1 VGPPA
6 PSFQRGGRYD
16 LYCALAP
23 GSEDHECAWRDE
35 AERLAAELAQVQD
48 RQQQLEGQLAALQ
61 RHIFGQRSEKMP
73 PIAEQLRQ
81 EKPADPA
88 LTQATR
94 RARREAKAALPERVV
109 EHQVPDE
116 KRTCPKCGSSELR
129 PVGEGKRT
137 YLYEYVPARFERQVH
152 VQETLACRCGE
163 GLVTADGPRR
173 VVDKCQYGPGLLAHV
188 VTAKCADSIPL
199 YRQAKALARAGVPIN
214 RTTLGDL
221 FHTTADVLAP
231 LAARI
236 LQRVRDA
243 HLVRADETPIR
254 VLAEE
259 KTRRGYIWT
268 FRTEKLI
275 AYEYSASR
283 SGETPARVLEGT
295 KGYLLVDAYSGYNAV
310 TLPEGRIRVGCWAH
324 VRRKF
329 FDALGTAPE
338 AQGMLDLILGLYRV
352 EHAARD
358 AGVLGQPEHLRLRAE
373 QSVPLL
379 GRIRDWLATLAPLH
393 PPKSPLGEAIR
404 YARGQWEAL
413 GRFVED
419 TSLPL
424 DNNASE
430 NALRTVALGRKN
442 FLFVGHDEAGAGL
455 AGLYSLVATCQANG
469 VNPEAYLADVLLR
482 VQSHP
487 AARIDELLPDRW
499 MQPAPNT
506 S

>member
-1 VGPPA
+1 M
-6 PSFQRGGRYD
+6 
-16 LYCALAP
+16 AP
-23 GSEDHECAWRDE
+23 GSEEHDCAWRDE

-88 LTQATR
+88 LTQAMR
-94 RARREAKAALPERVV
+94 RAQREAKAALPEREIQHRVS
-109 EHQVPDE
+109 DE
-116 KRTCPKCGSSELR
+116 RRKCPKCGSTELR
-129 PVGEGKRT
+129 SVGEGKRT

-163 GLVTADGPRR
+163 GMVVADGPRR
-173 VVDKCQYGPGLLAHV
+173 VADKCQYGPGLLAHV

-221 FHTTADVLAP
+221 FHTAADVLAP

-236 LQRVRDA
+236 LERVRESR
-243 HLVRADETPIR
+243 LVRADETPIR
-254 VLAEE
+254 VLDEG

-268 FRTEKLI
+268 FRTEQLI

-295 KGYLLVDAYSGYNAV
+295 RGYLLVDAYSGYNAV

-338 AQGMLDLILGLYRV
+338 AKGMLNLILDLYRV

-373 QSVPLL
+373 QSAASL
-379 GRIRDWLATLAPLH
+379 GRIRDWLATQGPLH

-404 YARGQWEAL
+404 YAQGQWEAL
-413 GRFVED
+413 GRFVSD
-419 TSLPL
+419 VTLPL

-430 NALRTVALGRKN
+430 NALRAVALGRKN
-442 FLFVGHDEAGAGL
+442 FLFVGHDDAGSSL
-455 AGLYSLVATCQANG
+455 AGLYSLVATCHANG
-469 VNPEAYLADVLLR
+469 VNPEAYLADVLLH
-482 VQSHP
+482 VQTQP
-487 AARIDELLPDRW
+487 AALIDELLPDRW
-499 MQPAPNT
+499 KPPAPNT

>member
-1 VGPPA
+1 
-6 PSFQRGGRYD
+6 
-16 LYCALAP
+16 
-23 GSEDHECAWRDE
+23 
-35 AERLAAELAQVQD
+35 
-48 RQQQLEGQLAALQ
+48 
-61 RHIFGQRSEKMP
+61 MP

-88 LTQATR
+88 LTQAMR
-94 RARREAKAALPERVV
+94 RAQRKAKAALPEREIQHRVS
-109 EHQVPDE
+109 DE
-116 KRTCPKCGSSELR
+116 RRKCPKCGSTELR
-129 PVGEGKRT
+129 SVGEGKRT

-163 GLVTADGPRR
+163 GMVVADGPRR
-173 VVDKCQYGPGLLAHV
+173 VADKCQYGPGLLAHV

-221 FHTTADVLAP
+221 FHTAADVLAP

-236 LQRVRDA
+236 LERVRESR
-243 HLVRADETPIR
+243 LVRADETPIR
-254 VLAEE
+254 VLDEG

-268 FRTEKLI
+268 FRTEQLI

-295 KGYLLVDAYSGYNAV
+295 RGYLLVDAYSGYNAV

-338 AQGMLDLILGLYRV
+338 AKGMLNLILDLYRV

-373 QSVPLL
+373 QSAASL
-379 GRIRDWLATLAPLH
+379 GRIRDWLATQGPLH

-404 YARGQWEAL
+404 YAQGQWEAL
-413 GRFVED
+413 GRFVSD
-419 TSLPL
+419 VTLPL

-430 NALRTVALGRKN
+430 NALRAVALGRKN
-442 FLFVGHDEAGAGL
+442 FLFVGHDDAGSSL
-455 AGLYSLVATCQANG
+455 AGLYSLVATCHANG
-469 VNPEAYLADVLLR
+469 VNPEAYLADVLLH
-482 VQSHP
+482 VQTQP
-487 AARIDELLPDRW
+487 AALIDELLPDRW
-499 MQPAPNT
+499 KPPAPNT

>member
-1 VGPPA
+1 
-6 PSFQRGGRYD
+6 
-16 LYCALAP
+16 
-23 GSEDHECAWRDE
+23 
-35 AERLAAELAQVQD
+35 
-48 RQQQLEGQLAALQ
+48 
-61 RHIFGQRSEKMP
+61 MP
-73 PIAEQLRQ
+73 PVAEQLRA
-81 EKPADPA
+81 EKPVDPA
-88 LTQATR
+88 VTQATR
-94 RARREAKAALPERVV
+94 RARREARAALPERLV
-109 EHQVPDE
+109 EHRVADE

-243 HLVRADETPIR
+243 QLVRADETPIR

-310 TLPEGRIRVGCWAH
+310 TLPDGRIRVGCWAH

-358 AGVLGQPEHLRLRAE
+358 AGVLGQPEHLQLRAE

-379 GRIRDWLATLAPLH
+379 GKIRDWLATQVPLH

-413 GRFVED
+413 GHFVEGA
-419 TSLPL
+419 SLPL

>member
-1 VGPPA
+1 M
-6 PSFQRGGRYD
+6 
-16 LYCALAP
+16 P
-23 GSEDHECAWRDE
+23 G
-35 AERLAAELAQVQD
+35 
-48 RQQQLEGQLAALQ
+48 
-61 RHIFGQRSEKMP
+61 I
-73 PIAEQLRQ
+73 
-81 EKPADPA
+81 
-88 LTQATR
+88 
-94 RARREAKAALPERVV
+94 
-109 EHQVPDE
+109 
-116 KRTCPKCGSSELR
+116 
-129 PVGEGKRT
+129 
-137 YLYEYVPARFERQVH
+137 
-152 VQETLACRCGE
+152 
-163 GLVTADGPRR
+163 
-173 VVDKCQYGPGLLAHV
+173 
-188 VTAKCADSIPL
+188 
-199 YRQAKALARAGVPIN
+199 PIN

-221 FHTTADVLAP
+221 FHTAADVLAP
-231 LAARI
+231 LPARI
-236 LQRVRDA
+236 LQLVREA
-243 HLVRADETPIR
+243 HLVRGDETPIR
-254 VLAEE
+254 VLAQE

-329 FDALGTAPE
+329 FDSLGTAPE
-338 AQGMLDLILGLYRV
+338 AQSMLDLILDLYRV

-358 AGVLGQPEHLRLRAE
+358 AGILGQAAHLRLRVQ
-373 QSVPLL
+373 QSVPIL
-379 GRIRDWLATLAPLH
+379 GRIRDWLATHHPLH

-419 TSLPL
+419 ASLPL

-430 NALRTVALGRKN
+430 NALRAVALGRKN

-455 AGLYSLVATCQANG
+455 AGLYSLVATCHANG

-482 VQSHP
+482 VQTHP

-499 MQPAPNT
+499 APSAPN
-506 S
+506 SS

>member
-1 VGPPA
+1 
-6 PSFQRGGRYD
+6 
-16 LYCALAP
+16 
-23 GSEDHECAWRDE
+23 
-35 AERLAAELAQVQD
+35 
-48 RQQQLEGQLAALQ
+48 
-61 RHIFGQRSEKMP
+61 M
-73 PIAEQLRQ
+73 
-81 EKPADPA
+81 
-88 LTQATR
+88 
-94 RARREAKAALPERVV
+94 
-109 EHQVPDE
+109 
-116 KRTCPKCGSSELR
+116 
-129 PVGEGKRT
+129 
-137 YLYEYVPARFERQVH
+137 PARFERQVH

-163 GLVTADGPRR
+163 ELVTAEGPRR

-199 YRQAKALARAGVPIN
+199 YRQAKALARAGIPIN

-221 FHTTADVLAP
+221 FHTAADVLAP
-231 LAARI
+231 LPARI
-236 LQRVRDA
+236 LQLVREA

-268 FRTEKLI
+268 FRTQKRI

-310 TLPEGRIRVGCWAH
+310 TLPQGRIRVGCWAH

-338 AQGMLDLILGLYRV
+338 AQGILDLILSLYRV

-358 AGVLGQPEHLRLRAE
+358 AGVLGQPKHLRLRAE
-373 QSVPLL
+373 QNVPLL
-379 GRIRDWLATLAPLH
+379 GRIRDWLATQAPLH

-419 TSLPL
+419 ASLPL

-430 NALRTVALGRKN
+430 NGLRAARSAERISSPSATTRPERDSLVSTRSCDLPRQRSQPGGVPRGRPAPRADPPSRADRRTAPGPLGAFGAEHLLTAQLGRRIQGRLVTSWLRSRSGRC
-442 FLFVGHDEAGAGL
+442 FDSSVCL
-455 AGLYSLVATCQANG
+455 AMDPCWV
-469 VNPEAYLADVLLR
+469 V
-482 VQSHP
+482 
-487 AARIDELLPDRW
+487 PDRVDAE
-499 MQPAPNT
+499 P
-506 S
+506 

>member
-1 VGPPA
+1 
-6 PSFQRGGRYD
+6 
-16 LYCALAP
+16 LAP
-23 GSEDHECAWRDE
+23 GSEEHDCAWRDE
-35 AERLAAELAQVQD
+35 AERLAAELAQVQE

-73 PIAEQLRQ
+73 PVAEQLRR
-81 EKPADPA
+81 EKPADPE

-94 RARREAKAALPERVV
+94 RARREARAALPEREVQHLV
-109 EHQVPDE
+109 ADE
-116 KRTCPKCGSSELR
+116 RRKCPKCGSTELR

-163 GLVTADGPRR
+163 GLVVAEPPAR
-173 VVDKCQYGPGLLAHV
+173 VVEKCQYGPGLMAHV

-221 FHTTADVLAP
+221 FHTAADALAP

-236 LQRVRDA
+236 LQRVREDV
-243 HLVRADETPIR
+243 LVRADETPIR
-254 VLAEE
+254 VLAKE
-259 KTRRGYIWT
+259 KTRRGYVWT
-268 FRTEKLI
+268 FRTERLV

-283 SGETPARVLEGT
+283 SGETPARVLAGT
-295 KGYLLVDAYSGYNAV
+295 RGYLLVDAYSGYNAV

-324 VRRKF
+324 VRRRF
-329 FDALGTAPE
+329 FDALSTAPE
-338 AQGMLDLILGLYRV
+338 AQGMLELILDLYRV
-352 EHAARD
+352 EHTARD
-358 AGVLGQPEHLRLRAE
+358 AGVLGQPEHLRLRSE
-373 QSVPLL
+373 QSAQTL
-379 GRIRDWLATLAPLH
+379 GRIRDWLAAYVPLH

-404 YARGQWEAL
+404 YTQGQWEAL
-413 GRFVED
+413 GRFLGNVR
-419 TSLPL
+419 LPL
-424 DNNASE
+424 DNNSSE
-430 NALRTVALGRKN
+430 NALRVVALGRKN
-442 FLFVGHDEAGAGL
+442 FLFVGHDEAGSRL

-487 AARIDELLPDRW
+487 AAMIDELLPDRW
-499 MQPAPNT
+499 TPPAPN
-506 S
+506 SS

>member
-1 VGPPA
+1 
-6 PSFQRGGRYD
+6 
-16 LYCALAP
+16 
-23 GSEDHECAWRDE
+23 
-35 AERLAAELAQVQD
+35 
-48 RQQQLEGQLAALQ
+48 
-61 RHIFGQRSEKMP
+61 MP

-88 LTQATR
+88 LTQAMR
-94 RARREAKAALPERVV
+94 RAQREAKAALPEREIQHRVS
-109 EHQVPDE
+109 DE
-116 KRTCPKCGSSELR
+116 RRKCPKCGSTELR
-129 PVGEGKRT
+129 SVGEGKRT

-163 GLVTADGPRR
+163 GMVVADGPRR
-173 VVDKCQYGPGLLAHV
+173 VADKCQYGPGLLAHV

-221 FHTTADVLAP
+221 FHTAADVLAP

-236 LQRVRDA
+236 LERVRESR
-243 HLVRADETPIR
+243 LVRADETPIR
-254 VLAEE
+254 VLDEG

-268 FRTEKLI
+268 FRTEQLI

-295 KGYLLVDAYSGYNAV
+295 RGYLLVDAYSGYNAV

-338 AQGMLDLILGLYRV
+338 AKGMLNLILDLYRV

-373 QSVPLL
+373 QSAASL
-379 GRIRDWLATLAPLH
+379 GRIRDWLATQGPLH

-404 YARGQWEAL
+404 YAQGQWEAL
-413 GRFVED
+413 GRFVSD
-419 TSLPL
+419 VTLPL

-430 NALRTVALGRKN
+430 NALRAVALGRKN
-442 FLFVGHDEAGAGL
+442 FLFVGHDDAGSSL
-455 AGLYSLVATCQANG
+455 AGLYSLVATCHANG
-469 VNPEAYLADVLLR
+469 VNPEAYLADVLLH
-482 VQSHP
+482 VQTQP
-487 AARIDELLPDRW
+487 AALIDELLPDRW
-499 MQPAPNT
+499 KPPAPNT